1 MTTVIRRPITL
12 AASNPYQGRWDRD
25 AACKGP
31 ARDRFFVSSGKA
43 REESRAHCRSC
54 PVLDRCLS
62 TTVMR
67 EGFSRDRWGVS
78 GGLSEKQRIALA
90 WEQRLRGHGPDLAVA
105 RELLKPAWQYRMYP
119 LRTSGLTPNRIAE
132 ALRRDGIVTD
142 GLTVRV
148 AIWWLGGKGAL
159 FRWPSTGV
167 RVEWLADRHGGVL
180 LRLRELGAT
189 YFEIAAY
196 LGVPLSYPARAMALL
211 DERAVQELEA
221 AA

>member
-43 REESRAHCRSC
+43 QEESRAHCRSC

-90 WEQRLRGHGPDLAVA
+90 WEQRLRG
-105 RELLKPAWQYRMYP
+105 PAGTWRKNCCP
-119 LRTSGLTPNRIAE
+119 
-132 ALRRDGIVTD
+132 RRPPWS
-142 GLTVRV
+142 RS
-148 AIWWLGGKGAL
+148 
-159 FRWPSTGV
+159 STGTAA
-167 RVEWLADRHGGVL
+167 RTTS
-180 LRLRELGAT
+180 AT
-189 YFEIAAY
+189 
-196 LGVPLSYPARAMALL
+196 
-211 DERAVQELEA
+211 
-221 AA
+221 